1 MCYHYCNCIQI
12 ILHIHSVIM
21 FNYSVN
27 CTEIYIYDKLIVMY
41 VFIKKDI
48 SDENFLFVLSFYQRK
63 NKKNIKN
70 IGINKYGL
78 W

>member
-1 MCYHYCNCIQI
+1 
-12 ILHIHSVIM
+12 M

-48 SDENFLFVLSFYQRK
+48 SDENFLFVLILLSTKEQ
-63 NKKNIKN
+63 KKILKT
-70 IGINKYGL
+70 
-78 W
+78 

>member
-1 MCYHYCNCIQI
+1 
-12 ILHIHSVIM
+12 M

-48 SDENFLFVLSFYQRK
+48 SDENFLFVLILLSTKEQ
-63 NKKNIKN
+63 KK
-70 IGINKYGL
+70 Y
-78 W
+78 

>member
-1 MCYHYCNCIQI
+1 
-12 ILHIHSVIM
+12 M

-63 NKKNIKN
+63 NKKKILKT
-70 IGINKYGL
+70 
-78 W
+78 

>member
-1 MCYHYCNCIQI
+1 MCYHYCNFIQI

-27 CTEIYIYDKLIVMY
+27 CTEIYIYDKL

-63 NKKNIKN
+63 NKK
-70 IGINKYGL
+70 KY
-78 W
+78 

>member
-1 MCYHYCNCIQI
+1 
-12 ILHIHSVIM
+12 M

-27 CTEIYIYDKLIVMY
+27 CTEIYIYDKL

-70 IGINKYGL
+70 KGINKYGL

>member
-1 MCYHYCNCIQI
+1 
-12 ILHIHSVIM
+12 M

-48 SDENFLFVLSFYQRK
+48 SDENFLFVLILLSTKEQ
-63 NKKNIKN
+63 KKNIKN

>member
-1 MCYHYCNCIQI
+1 
-12 ILHIHSVIM
+12 M

>member
-1 MCYHYCNCIQI
+1 
-12 ILHIHSVIM
+12 M

-63 NKKNIKN
+63 NKKSIKN

>member
-1 MCYHYCNCIQI
+1 MLIMFNHVVKHVLYHYCNCIQI

-48 SDENFLFVLSFYQRK
+48 SDENFLFV
-63 NKKNIKN
+63 
-70 IGINKYGL
+70 
-78 W
+78 

>member
-1 MCYHYCNCIQI
+1 
-12 ILHIHSVIM
+12 M

-48 SDENFLFVLSFYQRK
+48 SDENFLFVFSFYQRK
-63 NKKNIKN
+63 NKKSIKN

>member
-1 MCYHYCNCIQI
+1 
-12 ILHIHSVIM
+12 M

-70 IGINKYGL
+70 IGINK
-78 W
+78 

>member
-1 MCYHYCNCIQI
+1 
-12 ILHIHSVIM
+12 M

-27 CTEIYIYDKLIVMY
+27 CTEIYIYDKL

-63 NKKNIKN
+63 NKKKNIKN